1 MINSWGIRMNSF
13 ESDMKRAL
21 CSKGFL
27 AGLALV
33 LAMLMKSGFDSQ
45 LYRVSVPVLASLP
58 YTTAWL
64 AEEQSGFSRFAL
76 MRAGRMPYI
85 LGKYFAC
92 GISGGL
98 VEALPAALY
107 RLLCPEEAVAINL
120 WLVFLSGMLWA
131 VTAAVLTAL
140 AKSRY
145 IAYGGSFVV
154 YYILVILHERYFP
167 TLYCLYP
174 YEWFAP
180 THVWI
185 FGWQGIV
192 IFLAGLLLFLLLLY
206 YELLRRC
213 MAYG

>member
-1 MINSWGIRMNSF
+1 
-13 ESDMKRAL
+13 MKRAL
-21 CSKGFL
+21 CAKGFL
-27 AGLALV
+27 AGLV
-33 LAMLMKSGFDSQ
+33 LAFAILMKSGFDSQ
-45 LYRVSVPVLASLP
+45 LYRITLPVLASLP

-64 AEEQSGFSRFAL
+64 EEEQSGFALVSL

-85 LGKYFAC
+85 LGKYFSC

-98 VEALPAALY
+98 VETLPALLY
-107 RLLCPEEAVAINL
+107 RLLWPQEGAAVNP

-140 AKSRY
+140 TKSRY
-145 IAYGGSFVV
+145 IAYGGSFVI

-167 TLYCLYP
+167 GLYCLYP

-180 THVWI
+180 THTWL
-185 FGWQGIV
+185 FGWQGIAA
-192 IFLAGLLLFLLLLY
+192 FLAGLLLLLLFLY

>member
-1 MINSWGIRMNSF
+1 MNSF

-27 AGLALV
+27 AGLVLV
-33 LAMLMKSGFDSQ
+33 FAMLMQAGFDSQ
-45 LYRVSVPVLASLP
+45 LYRVSVPVLATLP

-85 LGKYFAC
+85 FGKYFSC

-107 RLLCPEEAVAINL
+107 RLLRPQEASCNL

-145 IAYGGSFVV
+145 IAYGGSFVI

-167 TLYCLYP
+167 GLYCLYP

-180 THVWI
+180 SHTWI

-192 IFLAGLLLFLLLLY
+192 IFLAGVLLLL
-206 YELLRRC
+206 LLLVLEKKL
-213 MAYG
+213 